1 MVVAQFHWA
10 TLRERLKKAK
20 VGARDKIPAE
30 LKAAGNFVLSWLE
43 LACDHGQPEGCLQS
57 ARLAKDLGENQ
68 IAQKRA
74 FQAHTSGLPEGSFA
88 LAVLTSDRK
97 EQRRLLEA
105 LCESERSN
113 LRTGAPAISAYE
125 VYGALEGC
133 GSLADSL
140 LKENQLERAAKINE
154 RICLAKQQRST
165 DEGDSSDRS
174 SIRKACERGASLFP
188 RDRIVRCREAVRG
201 SALRVS
207 QRRDLGRRRSRGVDW
222 VQQQGHSRY
231 PVRSVER
238 FLLR

>member
-1 MVVAQFHWA
+1 MDNPRGVFSRRASRRTSVR
-10 TLRERLKKAK
+10 TRLRRSEPFKLIQVDCRRVRLPWLCSR
-20 VGARDKIPAE
+20 VTARSN
-30 LKAAGNFVLSWLE
+30 AACS
-43 LACDHGQPEGCLQS
+43 
-57 ARLAKDLGENQ
+57 K
-68 IAQKRA
+68 
-74 FQAHTSGLPEGSFA
+74 
-88 LAVLTSDRK
+88 
-97 EQRRLLEA
+97 A

>member
-97 EQRRLLEA
+97 EQRRLLE
-105 LCESERSN
+105 S
-113 LRTGAPAISAYE
+113 
-125 VYGALEGC
+125 V
-133 GSLADSL
+133 
-140 LKENQLERAAKINE
+140 
-154 RICLAKQQRST
+154 
-165 DEGDSSDRS
+165 
-174 SIRKACERGASLFP
+174 
-188 RDRIVRCREAVRG
+188 VRVRE
-201 SALRVS
+201 
-207 QRRDLGRRRSRGVDW
+207 
-222 VQQQGHSRY
+222 
-231 PVRSVER
+231 E
-238 FLLR
+238 